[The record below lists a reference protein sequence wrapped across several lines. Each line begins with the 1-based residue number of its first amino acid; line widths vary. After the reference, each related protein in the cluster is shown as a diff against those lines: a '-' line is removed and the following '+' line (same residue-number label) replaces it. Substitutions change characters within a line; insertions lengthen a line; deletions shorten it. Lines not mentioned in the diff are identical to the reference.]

1 MAETTFQTFGRY
13 MDEMA
18 AAERRRD
25 YKVMWR
31 LLERIEQL
39 PAAVETQRWLTEYSR
54 AVLELLY
61 KPNSEQDK
69 ERVTLKLLELRSQV
83 WQADSQVVYGVIKP
97 YYCNMLVNVL
107 QKNYDKMETMPQY
120 EELAQELL
128 KLLGTQSDAMESVED
143 IEFIPYGILGD
154 YYAKQGR
161 FAKSET
167 YYLHIWEAVQH
178 RERISVFTLHALV
191 QYSRLLQNTGNF
203 QQMQQVAVR
212 LDEILR
218 QELVYSESIE
228 KNETLFLVSVQRLMQ
243 IFCFILLSTEHK
255 DITALAL
262 EEFMSSRLI
271 SSRVGKDETLQIYG
285 GYLCCL
291 HMQKKKCSMWKRL
304 KIGRFFRDFKRKPD
318 FNKLSAWERSNFY
331 SFCYYLI
338 YMNNPHKAQRYLER
352 MVQILLYE
360 EFPERDRQPYLNNM
374 ITAIREYKELNR
386 MQKVFDI
393 SEHMLRRLMEY
404 YSSAEY
410 YTDNEKLDSY
420 LGVCKLSFQIAY
432 LAVRELVSA
441 RKRMEY
447 SMNFKNILSSVI
459 RLRNLFGEK
468 ACQFPYFTM
477 KQLMDKLPQ
486 DTAVIDFFYIE
497 PQIYETGALKYDQPE
512 VHYLLEVFVLAK
524 QDDKIQFSHHELADA
539 WELNQLLRTYRERL
553 DVEGGKTSTHAQ
565 KIYQLLLAPI
575 QESLKKISHLWICPD
590 AELCNIPME
599 LLIEAQK
606 DWHYVDVVYWQ
617 SLRDIFEEWKDGF
630 GDGQRVCSV
639 GEPSFHIKEKQKKQE
654 AHETQRSQQEEFV
667 SLLYSGYEVKKIAE
681 ILGGRCFT
689 QQKATKYV
697 IEPGYLILHIAT
709 HGISLQGEENT
720 WYRSRLAFAGI
731 SDFLETGQV
740 DKVYGNGS
748 LSAEEIS
755 RMNLAGTELVVLSA
769 CHSGNSIFSRLRQQT
784 GLHVA
789 FGAAGVKYIIS
800 ALWRVDDLSTAVL
813 MGYFYRNLLEECA
826 IPEALRRAKEKLRD
840 TTATQLIEIF
850 KGDFQILGNA
860 YSALMEQLESMPE
873 DYCMYRP
880 EFYWA
885 GFVCYEFLN

>member
-1 MAETTFQTFGRY
+1 
-13 MDEMA
+13 
-18 AAERRRD
+18 
-25 YKVMWR
+25 
-31 LLERIEQL
+31 
-39 PAAVETQRWLTEYSR
+39 
-54 AVLELLY
+54 
-61 KPNSEQDK
+61 
-69 ERVTLKLLELRSQV
+69 
-83 WQADSQVVYGVIKP
+83 
-97 YYCNMLVNVL
+97 
-107 QKNYDKMETMPQY
+107 
-120 EELAQELL
+120 
-128 KLLGTQSDAMESVED
+128 
-143 IEFIPYGILGD
+143 
-154 YYAKQGR
+154 
-161 FAKSET
+161 
-167 YYLHIWEAVQH
+167 
-178 RERISVFTLHALV
+178 
-191 QYSRLLQNTGNF
+191 
-203 QQMQQVAVR
+203 
-212 LDEILR
+212 
-218 QELVYSESIE
+218 
-228 KNETLFLVSVQRLMQ
+228 
-243 IFCFILLSTEHK
+243 
-255 DITALAL
+255 
-262 EEFMSSRLI
+262 
-271 SSRVGKDETLQIYG
+271 
-285 GYLCCL
+285 
-291 HMQKKKCSMWKRL
+291 
-304 KIGRFFRDFKRKPD
+304 
-318 FNKLSAWERSNFY
+318 
-331 SFCYYLI
+331 
-338 YMNNPHKAQRYLER
+338 
-352 MVQILLYE
+352 
-360 EFPERDRQPYLNNM
+360 
-374 ITAIREYKELNR
+374 
-386 MQKVFDI
+386 
-393 SEHMLRRLMEY
+393 
-404 YSSAEY
+404 
-410 YTDNEKLDSY
+410 
-420 LGVCKLSFQIAY
+420 
-432 LAVRELVSA
+432 
-441 RKRMEY
+441 
-447 SMNFKNILSSVI
+447 MNFKNILSSVI

-813 MGYFYRNLLEECA
+813 MGYFYRNLLEECV